1 MLSCGRRSRP
11 LHPERLDSVL
21 SHLAFHRGRGL
32 WHLIK
37 TPWGFQNFS
46 IGLHF
51 RPQCQVL
58 GGLFLQASFRD
69 HVVRLDHVISLR
81 LLTDSRSMGPKL
93 PQELGLSLAHPP
105 GTTSCSSQSHHHPH
119 TPCRSSELGEAFL
132 SISPDQMF
140 SDLPVRSQHQGKCAV
155 ILDFT
160 Q

>member
-11 LHPERLDSVL
+11 LHPELLDSVL
-21 SHLAFHRGRGL
+21 SPLAFHRGRGL

-81 LLTDSRSMGPKL
+81 LLTDSCSMGPKL
-93 PQELGLSLAHPP
+93 PQELGLSLAHWAQPP
-105 GTTSCSSQSHHHPH
+105 AHRSHTTTPTPRAGVQSL
-119 TPCRSSELGEAFL
+119 EKL
-132 SISPDQMF
+132 SFPFPLIRCFQICQSGLNIRGNVLLF
-140 SDLPVRSQHQGKCAV
+140 
-155 ILDFT
+155 
-160 Q
+160 